1 MPNTD
6 YFVPLF
12 ENKYKNESE
21 NIINLVT
28 VNEQYYFIFRD
39 KMTAEYQFSNTASI
53 CRSKD
58 GKGIL
63 YSFYLGENYVLQGAI
78 LNEQDI
84 IMGLTDLRIP
94 TIIWQNNNTEPAYWS
109 ETLINKIG
117 NISCFYNLEE
127 DDTENLQKEHLG
139 QIALGFMP
147 QKNKLRL
154 HNNLFYSVRVD
165 NYWNKVKF
173 LTPHDNSSLI
183 IPQTFSASP
192 LSELEAI
199 HIENEKKLKKQEL
212 INIKRHNKYTS
223 NFEWLNK
230 KCSNNCSMLNPIKEE
245 NETLEEVSSATFAT
259 R

>member
-78 LNEQDI
+78 FKRAGYNY
-84 IMGLTDLRIP
+84 G
-94 TIIWQNNNTEPAYWS
+94 AY
-109 ETLINKIG
+109 
-117 NISCFYNLEE
+117 
-127 DDTENLQKEHLG
+127 
-139 QIALGFMP
+139 
-147 QKNKLRL
+147 
-154 HNNLFYSVRVD
+154 
-165 NYWNKVKF
+165 
-173 LTPHDNSSLI
+173 
-183 IPQTFSASP
+183 
-192 LSELEAI
+192 
-199 HIENEKKLKKQEL
+199 
-212 INIKRHNKYTS
+212 
-223 NFEWLNK
+223 
-230 KCSNNCSMLNPIKEE
+230 
-245 NETLEEVSSATFAT
+245 
-259 R
+259 